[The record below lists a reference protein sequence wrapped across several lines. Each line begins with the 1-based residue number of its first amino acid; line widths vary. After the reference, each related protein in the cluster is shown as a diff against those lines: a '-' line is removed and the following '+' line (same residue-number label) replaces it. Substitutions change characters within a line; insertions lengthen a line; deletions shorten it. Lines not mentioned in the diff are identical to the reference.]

1 MTIENKNRL
10 NTRSVK
16 FSEELAPTIEN
27 LRNLELA
34 PSIPERLRPLLDH
47 LTYKVDKKISEIE
60 KKGASFQIYGPDW
73 CRENPQVA
81 GTAHA
86 EVIIKTYG
94 ETYALPNK
102 NPKDNV
108 KALDSGTHDMYLIFE
123 DNKPVGTAVMVK
135 QPNGWAELG
144 RSASLGG
151 VGNRIIQDLR
161 IIRWLT
167 TEDATQSVVGI
178 FSTCRT
184 APDRNIGT
192 EETPELMRGG
202 QAVTHMWSVF
212 PGVAVGGFG
221 PLYKKHG
228 ALEQFAYAF
237 VSKQESTI
245 PANPFIYDSGDKKFV
260 NNWTTYYQIREK
272 INSVD
277 KKLEKPS
284 YSIHYPPL
292 ETKLTHLIHG
302 EIVIEESG
310 KVKSLDK
317 AISKLNDVKTPF
329 IQVQV
334 PIDVDSRALQKELY
348 SKGFQTFLFTPGI
361 EDLQPPF
368 LWFGKVTK
376 GVPVISTFWQAT
388 KKENPF
394 WNYDLSNYAADVANK
409 W

>member
-144 RSASLGG
+144 GLLVWVVLA
-151 VGNRIIQDLR
+151 
-161 IIRWLT
+161 
-167 TEDATQSVVGI
+167 TES
-178 FSTCRT
+178 F
-184 APDRNIGT
+184 
-192 EETPELMRGG
+192 
-202 QAVTHMWSVF
+202 
-212 PGVAVGGFG
+212 
-221 PLYKKHG
+221 K
-228 ALEQFAYAF
+228 
-237 VSKQESTI
+237 
-245 PANPFIYDSGDKKFV
+245 IY
-260 NNWTTYYQIREK
+260 E
-272 INSVD
+272 
-277 KKLEKPS
+277 
-284 YSIHYPPL
+284 
-292 ETKLTHLIHG
+292 
-302 EIVIEESG
+302 
-310 KVKSLDK
+310 
-317 AISKLNDVKTPF
+317 
-329 IQVQV
+329 
-334 PIDVDSRALQKELY
+334 
-348 SKGFQTFLFTPGI
+348 
-361 EDLQPPF
+361 
-368 LWFGKVTK
+368 
-376 GVPVISTFWQAT
+376 
-388 KKENPF
+388 
-394 WNYDLSNYAADVANK
+394 
-409 W
+409 